1 MPRKLIIAAA
11 FCGLIFTSCNAPN
24 SASGEAVKMSGDS
37 FAQLIQKFDTKAKVG
52 KNNVQFKVKD
62 RDLFFVYDN
71 KMDRMRIISPIAQ
84 AGLANEDILTRMLQA
99 NYDAV
104 LDARYALGNNVIWSV
119 FIHPLG
125 SLTQEDFLS
134 GVAQVV
140 TAAETF
146 GASYTSGAV
155 VFGGGDSNEI
165 HKDLLD
171 QLEKAAG
178 GKDI

>member
-1 MPRKLIIAAA
+1 MPKKLIIAAV
-11 FCGLIFTSCNAPN
+11 FCGLIFTSCNGPD
-24 SASGEAVKMSGDS
+24 SITSEVTKMSGDS
-37 FAQLIQKFDTKAKVG
+37 FAKLIQKFDAEAKVG
-52 KNNVQFKVKD
+52 QNNVRFKVKD
-62 RDLFFVYDN
+62 RDLFFVYDS
-71 KMDRMRIISPIAQ
+71 KMDRMRIISPIAP
-84 AGLANEDILTRMLQA
+84 AGLANEEILTRMLQA

-104 LDARYALGNNVIWSV
+104 LDARYALGNNVIWAV
-119 FIHPLG
+119 FMHPLG

-140 TAAETF
+140 TSLETF

-165 HKDLLD
+165 HKDLLE
-171 QLEKAAG
+171 QLEKAAQ

>member
-1 MPRKLIIAAA
+1 M
-11 FCGLIFTSCNAPN
+11 
-24 SASGEAVKMSGDS
+24 
-37 FAQLIQKFDTKAKVG
+37 
-52 KNNVQFKVKD
+52 
-62 RDLFFVYDN
+62 
-71 KMDRMRIISPIAQ
+71 
-84 AGLANEDILTRMLQA
+84 
-99 NYDAV
+99 
-104 LDARYALGNNVIWSV
+104 